1 MTVISLIGWAIILLH
16 LPHFSMFANMELFVF
31 LGLCI
36 LASNTFIQFKSGMA
50 MTLTSPVTIFLLL
63 STDMNTTLFISVI
76 GIASFQIRNRRGFA
90 RTIFNVAQLTISTYL
105 TGLFLYLFHNGQ
117 VILPD
122 DFIYIGPAI
131 MIFELANMLFVSIAI
146 AFRNAEPLKLVLI
159 SSLQESQVGMP
170 LYLANGLIMYICYT
184 AYGLWG
190 LTLVII
196 PLFSVNWLLKASK
209 NADQHK
215 EDAYLCPTTKL
226 KNKRCLNEWLENE
239 FYTVVRHDAN
249 ISFILIDID
258 DFKHVNDRFGHDVGD
273 HVLTEFG
280 QLLRENLRD
289 TDLIYRYGGEEFV
302 VILPGFPEEQ
312 AHTVIERLRSLVHEH
327 AFTGGQ
333 LRVTFSAGIASL
345 DSGLLYDR
353 KMNAADE
360 MIRRADKAMYT
371 AKQSGKNQTRFY
383 NH

>member
-1 MTVISLIGWAIILLH
+1 MTVISLIGWTIIFLH
-16 LPHFSMFANMELFVF
+16 TPHMSQFTSIKYLVF
-31 LGLCI
+31 LGLCL
-36 LASNTFIQFKSGMA
+36 LASNSSIQFKSGME

-63 STDMNTTLFISVI
+63 STDMNTTLFISLI
-76 GIASFQIRNRRGFA
+76 GIISFQILHRRGAA
-90 RTIFNVAQLTISTYL
+90 RTIFNVGQLTISTYL
-105 TGLFLYLFHNGQ
+105 TGLFLYLFHDGT
-117 VILPD
+117 VKLPG
-122 DFIYIGPAI
+122 DFIYIVPAI
-131 MIFELANMLFVSIAI
+131 MIFELANMLFVSIAL
-146 AFRNAEPLKLVLI
+146 AFRNNEPLKEVLI
-159 SSLQESQVGMP
+159 AGLKESQVGMP

-184 AYGLWG
+184 AYGIWG

-239 FYTVVRHDAN
+239 FRAVVRNDAN

-273 HVLTEFG
+273 QVLTEFG
-280 QLLRENLRD
+280 QLLRDNLRD

-302 VILPGFPEEQ
+302 VILPGFPEER
-312 AHTVIERLRSLVHEH
+312 AHTVIERLRNLLQQHGFANGEL
-327 AFTGGQ
+327 Q
-333 LRVTFSAGIASL
+333 VTFSAGISSL